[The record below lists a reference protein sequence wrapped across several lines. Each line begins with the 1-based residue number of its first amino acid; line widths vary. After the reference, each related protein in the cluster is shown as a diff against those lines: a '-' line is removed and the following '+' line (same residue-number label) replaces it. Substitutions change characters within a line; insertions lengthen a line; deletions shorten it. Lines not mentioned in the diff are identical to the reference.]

1 MRATAKLASAALL
14 PARGAD
20 HLVRPGHPGAGG
32 HLLRQVV
39 RQLRRARLLESP
51 RRERLVL
58 QGADPEDGRMCNL
71 PGYGLHGAGVRV
83 RGGMR
88 EGVGR
93 GGWVRGHATNEPG
106 RHYPTETHPG

>member
-1 MRATAKLASAALL
+1 MRATAKLAPAALL

-20 HLVRPGHPGAGG
+20 HMVRPGHPGAGR

-39 RQLRRARLLESP
+39 RHLRRARMLESP

-71 PGYGLHGAGVRV
+71 PGYGLHGAGVWV
-83 RGGMR
+83 RRGMS

-93 GGWVRGHATNEPG
+93 G
-106 RHYPTETHPG
+106 